1 MSRPLHV
8 VYLIDQ
14 LMAQGGTESN
24 LVRLLA
30 RLPRDRYSA
39 TVVTY
44 EFNASLPLFR
54 EISWPVMVLPL
65 RQIYTPNAVRVG
77 FRLAHLL
84 RERQA
89 RLVHCF
95 FESSDLWGAPVARL
109 CGLPVVSSRRDMG
122 IHRHGIH
129 NLLYRLVSPLFSEVY
144 AVSEEVR
151 QWLIR
156 QDRLPPDRVLT
167 IPNGIDIASFRP
179 AESPA
184 SLRQRLGLPPG
195 APMIVSVANLRRVK
209 GQDVLL
215 QAAASLEEMQPPPHF
230 LLAGAP
236 LDVEFVAELRQLAA
250 HPKLAGRVHFLGPV
264 KDVASLLAAA
274 RVFALPSRS
283 EGMST
288 ALLEAMAAG
297 LPAVAT
303 AAGGNPEVVQDGETG
318 WLVPPEDPK
327 AMAARLKDLLE
338 EPERAAAMGK
348 RARALVEERFSFDRT
363 LSLLLESYDRV
374 VKARR

>member
-1 MSRPLHV
+1 MSRALHV
-8 VYLIDQ
+8 FYLIDQ

-44 EFNASLPLFR
+44 EFNPSLPLFR
-54 EISWPVMVLPL
+54 EISWPVEVLPL
-65 RQIYTPNAVRVG
+65 RQIYTPNAVCLG
-77 FRLAHLL
+77 FRLARML
-84 RERQA
+84 REREA
-89 RLVHCF
+89 GLVHCF

-122 IHRHGIH
+122 IHRHRIH

-184 SLRQRLGLPPG
+184 SLRNRTGLPPG
-195 APMIVSVANLRRVK
+195 APLIVSVANLRRVK

-215 QAAASLEEMQPPPHF
+215 QAAVLLKETQPQPHF
-230 LLAGAP
+230 VLAGEP
-236 LDVEFVAELRQLAA
+236 LEVEFVAQLRRLAA
-250 HPKLAGRVHFLGPV
+250 HPKLTGRVHFMGPV

-274 RVFALPSRS
+274 RIFALPSRS

-327 AMAARLKDLLE
+327 AMAARLDGLLA
-338 EPERAAAMGK
+338 EPERAAAMGQ
-348 RARALVEERFSFDRT
+348 RARALVQERFSFDRT